1 MNLDLVVYDTRFGTT
16 RMFAGPHA
24 GRISPR
30 GAMAILNEDVV
41 GTETVQR
48 LWGLSVGVHLLL
60 RVAGVHSECFA

>member
-1 MNLDLVVYDTRFGTT
+1 
-16 RMFAGPHA
+16 
-24 GRISPR
+24 
-30 GAMAILNEDVV
+30 MAILNEDVV